1 MSGIKGKSGVYPKS
15 EEQKAKISA
24 TMKRKGIRP
33 PKRITG
39 FGYVSDEQL
48 LEDGVCPECLNKLPS
63 RKLEQRD
70 GGYYEFVT
78 VCENCGATYVG

>member
-1 MSGIKGKSGVYPKS
+1 MSGTKGKSGVYPKS

-33 PKRITG
+33 PQRIAG

-48 LEDGVCPECLNKLPS
+48 LEDGICPECLNKLPS

-78 VCENCGATYVG
+78 TCLSCGSVFVG